1 MFERY
6 GRKGTDHDGIFFTEG
21 IISSGSRIRDLQV
34 ESRKQNVNLDQ
45 LKTELAKQVKQL
57 GGNALDNF
65 NYVQQGTVFSFSS
78 TRWRVSGTAVR
89 ATEETAG

>member
-1 MFERY
+1 MLERY

-21 IISSGSRIRDLQV
+21 VISSGSRIRDLQV

>member
-1 MFERY
+1 VLERY

-21 IISSGSRIRDLQV
+21 VISSGSRIRDLQV

>member
-1 MFERY
+1 VLERY
-6 GRKGTDHDGIFFTEG
+6 GRKGTDHDGIFFTEDV
-21 IISSGSRIRDLQV
+21 ISSGSRIRDLQV

>member
-1 MFERY
+1 MLERY

-21 IISSGSRIRDLQV
+21 VISGGSRIRDLQV

-45 LKTELAKQVKQL
+45 LKTEIAKQVKQL